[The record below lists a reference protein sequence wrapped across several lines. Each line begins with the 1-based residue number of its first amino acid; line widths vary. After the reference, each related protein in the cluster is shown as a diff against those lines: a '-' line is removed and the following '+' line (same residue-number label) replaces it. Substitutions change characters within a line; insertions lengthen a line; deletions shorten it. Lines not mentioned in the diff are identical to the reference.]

1 MSPEPMNTPL
11 CSILIPTRGRVASL
25 NTAIDSF
32 LNTADN
38 PGNVEAVVRVHD
50 DDLATLNWWNRP
62 HRKQVRI
69 IIGDT
74 GDGYGSM
81 HEFVASLCAA
91 SRGAWLWPCSDDWRC
106 LTQGWDTR
114 LAARCSEPMHTPL
127 VLSSTVPG
135 RRLCLISRAL
145 YYALGHIGLT
155 EHQDTYLFAMA
166 DLAAIHE
173 TIDIDIHDTGL
184 PEVGPRDRPKTWEQF
199 RSAETARRFNMDKL
213 KLAAV
218 LGRPI
223 TGTWTTSDAPTGI
236 NI

>member
-1 MSPEPMNTPL
+1 MNPPPF
-11 CSILIPTRGRVASL
+11 CSVLIPTRGRVASL
-25 NTAIDSF
+25 QAAIESF
-32 LNTADN
+32 LRTADN
-38 PGNVEAVVRVHD
+38 PSDVEIVVRVHD
-50 DDLATLNWWNRP
+50 DDPLSLSWWAKERLPN
-62 HRKQVRI
+62 VRV

-91 SRGAWLWPCSDDWRC
+91 SRGSWLWPSSDDWRS
-106 LTQGWDTR
+106 LTKGWDTK
-114 LAARCSEPMHTPL
+114 LAARCANPLDTPL

-135 RRLCLISRAL
+135 RRLCIISRGL
-145 YYALGHIGLT
+145 YHAVGHIGLT
-155 EHQDTYLFAMA
+155 EHQDTYLFALA

-173 TIDIDIHDTGL
+173 TIDIDIQDAGL

-199 RSAETARRFNMDKL
+199 RSAATAKRFNTDKL

-223 TGTWTTSDAPTGI
+223 ASPWTTSDAPTGI
-236 NI
+236 A